1 MNSPVGTTLLCLLMG
16 SLCANAT
23 PMVPGYENLATG
35 DKAGSLIQG
44 EILLAELNCLAC
56 HSPGNAEIQ
65 ERFNAKTGPHLGEIG
80 ARATPQY
87 LRKFLENPHGIK
99 PGTTMPDMFHSSDPE
114 SKRRDVDFLVH
125 FLAAQGGPINSDWR
139 GGTPAMARQ
148 GEQLFHSVGCIACH
162 APADVSGISTPVI
175 PLGNLALKTSLA
187 PLTEFL
193 LDPLKVRKSGR
204 MPSLSL
210 KPEEARAIAMYL
222 LQEQFD
228 NPQLAQAGP
237 VKSPGLAFDYYE
249 LSGNVDRLPD
259 FSQLTPNASGMVETF
274 TLDLPTPK
282 RESNF
287 GVRFR
292 GLISVAETGAYRFST
307 RSDDGSKLFING
319 VQVVDNDGTHGMEN
333 KSGTIQ
339 LPAGDHLI
347 EVIFFQAGGGYG
359 LNVFWSGPGIP
370 RRNQEIPADV
380 LWNSE
385 GTPMIPI
392 ETELFTLDLE
402 KADMG
407 KRMFVS
413 MACIACHDLDGLER
427 LGAAR
432 PLARLNPARP
442 NGCLGDNIRKGVP
455 DFKLSP
461 GQKSALK
468 LALENREA
476 FHAPLSS
483 AEKITRTMA
492 ALNCYACHER
502 DGSGGPDPVRA
513 EWFQSTSSIDLG
525 EEGKIPPALTGIGAK
540 LKPDAMERIL
550 LDGELH
556 VRHYMAT
563 RMPLFGEAN
572 LRTFLDAIG
581 EADHREPPGLEPE
594 FTEASWKI
602 GHKLAGV
609 TGMACVTCHN
619 VSGQKA
625 LGIQGIDLA
634 TVNDR
639 VNPGWFKK
647 FLLDPAA
654 FKKETRMPQ
663 FWPDGESAFKDL
675 AGGDVDTQ
683 IDGIWSY
690 LSLRKS
696 MPLPE
701 GLEPEGTLGMEL
713 IPAQEPIVHRTF
725 MNEVGPRAI
734 VAGYPEKVHVAFD
747 ANVVRLAKAWRG
759 RFFDA
764 AGVASGR
771 TEQFFDP
778 LGEDVLNL
786 PAGPAFA
793 ILESLEKPWPIPAKT
808 DRNLGGQFRGYY
820 LDAEMRPVFQY
831 RLNQIEIEEQPVP
844 LVQAGGAVLTRRF
857 FLKRA
862 SAEPGP
868 VYFLAA
874 AGDSISRES
883 NFIYAVDGKLR
894 VHLNSDGEL
903 TPLLRQ
909 QANRTELLVPV
920 HFQNGQARIEAT
932 LQW

>member
-1 MNSPVGTTLLCLLMG
+1 MTFSNGRILLCLLMG
-16 SLCANAT
+16 GWHLNAA
-23 PMVPGYENLATG
+23 PMIPGYERLAPAENSANLL
-35 DKAGSLIQG
+35 KG

-56 HSPGNAEIQ
+56 HSPGNPAIQ
-65 ERFNAKTGPHLGEIG
+65 ERFNSKTGPDLSVVG
-80 ARATPQY
+80 ARTTPQY
-87 LRKFLENPHGIK
+87 LRKFLEDPHGMK
-99 PGTTMPDMFHSSDPE
+99 PGATMPDMFHSSDPE
-114 SKRRDVDFLVH
+114 ARQREVDFLVH
-125 FLAAQGGPINSDWR
+125 FLAAQGGPMKPDWR
-139 GGTPAMARQ
+139 GGTPAIAKQ

-162 APADVSGISTPVI
+162 APADPSGISTPII
-175 PLGNLALKTSLA
+175 PLGNLAMKTSLL

-210 KPEEARAIAMYL
+210 KQEEARAIAMYL
-222 LQEQFD
+222 LQDQFE
-228 NPQLAQAGP
+228 NPQLTQAGP
-237 VKSPGLAFDYYE
+237 AKSPGLAWDYYE
-249 LSGNVDRLPD
+249 LSGNVDKLPD
-259 FSQLTPNASGMVETF
+259 FAKLTPKASGTVERF

-287 GVRFR
+287 GVRFK
-292 GLISVAETGAYRFST
+292 GLISVPATGDYRFTT

-339 LPAGDHLI
+339 LPEGDHLI
-347 EVIFFQAGGGYG
+347 EVTFFQAGGGFG

-370 RRNQEIPADV
+370 GRNQEVPPDV

-385 GTPMIPI
+385 GTPMIPL
-392 ETELFTLDLE
+392 ETELFTVDLE

-413 MACIACHDLDGLER
+413 MACIACHELDGLER
-427 LGAAR
+427 SGAAR

-461 GQKSALK
+461 GQKSALT
-468 LALENREA
+468 LALDNREA
-476 FHAPLSS
+476 LHAPLSS

-492 ALNCYACHER
+492 SLNCYACHER
-502 DGSGGPDPVRA
+502 DGSGGPDSARA

-525 EEGKIPPALTGIGAK
+525 EEGKIPPSLTGVGAK
-540 LKPDAMERIL
+540 LKPEAMERIL
-550 LDGELH
+550 LQGEWH

-572 LRTFLDAIG
+572 LREFVNQIG

-594 FTEASWKI
+594 FSDASWKV

-634 TVNDR
+634 TVYDR
-639 VNPGWFKK
+639 INPGWFKK

-663 FWPDGESAFKDL
+663 FWPDGKSVFKDL
-675 AGGDVDTQ
+675 ADGDVDKQ

-696 MPLPE
+696 MPLPQ
-701 GLEPEGTLGMEL
+701 GIEPEGTVGMEL
-713 IPAQEPIVHRTF
+713 IPALEPIVHRTF

-771 TEQFFDP
+771 TDQFFDP
-778 LGEDVLNL
+778 LGEDLL
-786 PAGPAFA
+786 SFPEGPAFA
-793 ILESLEKPWPIPAKT
+793 ELQSLETPWPIPAKT
-808 DRNLGGQFRGYY
+808 DRNVGGQFRGYY
-820 LDAEMRPVFQY
+820 LDAELRPVFKY
-831 RLNQIEIEEQPVP
+831 RLHQIEIEEQPVP
-844 LVQAGGAVLTRRF
+844 LVQAGGAVLTRKF
-857 FLKRA
+857 NLKA
-862 SAEPGP
+862 TSADPGP

-874 AGDSISRES
+874 SGDAISRES
-883 NFIYAVDGKLR
+883 NSSYSVDGKLR
-894 VHLNSDGEL
+894 VHLNSHREL
-903 TPLLRQ
+903 TPLIRKQ
-909 QANRTELLVPV
+909 QHRTELLVPV
-920 HFQNGQARIEAT
+920 HFHNGQAQIEAT
-932 LQW
+932 IQW